1 VSALLKTVPFDAEV
15 PGVDSAEAWRTVAQ
29 LLPDTIIAVDRDGI
43 IRWINRTLPEY
54 RRAEVIGR
62 HCTEFSTE
70 EAKSR
75 YMHILDDVFRGE
87 TPEPYEAQTLD
98 GRWWLNRAVPV
109 RDANGHIAM
118 ALWVCSD
125 ITEKRLAGDA
135 LARQEAQLRLMADAS
150 PAVTFVYDLDAEQVI
165 YVNPRVHQMLGYTPE
180 EVIKLGAEFAC
191 NAICPADLGQ
201 VAEHVA
207 ALRAM
212 KDGEV
217 RQHEYR
223 MRRKDGEFRWVMTRS
238 TPFKRRPDGRVQRT
252 LCSTIDISEQKR
264 VAEALEEN
272 RNLLN
277 HILSASPAITY
288 VWDASTL
295 RTVYVNGQ
303 TERILGR
310 APSEFL
316 RSLDELFAEWIHP
329 DDHARL
335 QSALDQVRLAAD
347 DTTLD
352 CEHRALH
359 RDGSWRW
366 LLNRMSVLRRA
377 DDGAA
382 QHLMGVIFDVTE
394 HHQTQHALRASEA
407 GLRSVMKHAPD
418 LIVRLDARGRILY
431 SNRNGDDTLH
441 RRLTETNVFA
451 WTIPDDAFILRDV
464 LNAVFTEGRTMQT
477 RLRVHRPDGAERSY
491 DCNFGPIVVN
501 DVVESAIVVSRDV
514 TDELRAADLL
524 RQRESQLAHA
534 TRLSTS
540 VGMLAGISHEV
551 NQPLYAITNF
561 AAAARQTL
569 DGEEGEKIAQVRSW
583 LDKINEQADR
593 AANIIRTLRQLV
605 RNEEPRR
612 EWQDV
617 NVLLRDC
624 LRLCEVQARD
634 ARIRI
639 ACQEFDVPLHC
650 LVDRVQIEQTL
661 MNLLRNAIDAMSAA
675 DIADRTIRVAATADE
690 DSAMISILDRGHGL
704 PRGDEDRVFEPF
716 YSTKS
721 KGLGLG
727 LAICR
732 NIVESHGGRIWA
744 MPNVGP
750 GCTFFVRLPLAGAS
764 DDVPQHSHGA
774 RD

>member
-1 VSALLKTVPFDAEV
+1 MGVSTHSNTIQFDAEV
-15 PGVDSAEAWRTVAQ
+15 PGVDSADAWRAVAQ
-29 LLPDTIIAVDRDGI
+29 LLPDTIVAVDRNGI
-43 IRWINRTLPEY
+43 ICWINRTLPQY

-62 HCTEFSTE
+62 HCAEFSTE
-70 EAKSR
+70 EAKAK
-75 YMHILDDVFRGE
+75 YMHVLDDVFRGE
-87 TPEPYEAQTLD
+87 TPVPYEAQTLD
-98 GRWWLNRAVPV
+98 GRWWLIRAIPV
-109 RDANGHIAM
+109 RDAHGDITTA
-118 ALWVCSD
+118 VFICSD
-125 ITEKRLAGDA
+125 VTEKRLSNES
-135 LARQEAQLRLMADAS
+135 LARHEAQFRLMADTS
-150 PAVTFVYDLDAEQVI
+150 PAVTFVYDLDAEQTI
-165 YVNPRVHQMLGYTPE
+165 YVNSRVHQMLGYTPE
-180 EVIKLGAEFAC
+180 EVIKLGAEFAS
-191 NAICPADLGQ
+191 NAIFPADAEQ
-201 VAEHVA
+201 VAEHVG
-207 ALRAM
+207 ALRMM

-217 RQHEYR
+217 REQEYR
-223 MRRKDGEFRWVMTRS
+223 LRRKDGEIRWVITRS
-238 TPFKRRPDGRVQRT
+238 TPFSRRSDGHVHLT
-252 LCSTIDISEQKR
+252 LCSTIDITEQRR

-277 HILSASPAITY
+277 HILSDSPAITY
-288 VWDASTL
+288 VWDTSTL

-310 APSEFL
+310 SPSEFL
-316 RSLDELFAEWIHP
+316 KSLDELFSDWIHA

-347 DTTLD
+347 GETLD

-359 RDGSWRW
+359 RDGNWRW
-366 LLNRMSVLRRA
+366 LLNRMSVLRRGE
-377 DDGAA
+377 DGSALSVIGLVFDTTERHQA
-382 QHLMGVIFDVTE
+382 Q
-394 HHQTQHALRASEA
+394 QALRASEA

-418 LIVRLDARGRILY
+418 LIARLDARGRIVY
-431 SNRNGDDTLH
+431 SNRNGDDNQH
-441 RRLTETNVFA
+441 CRLTETNAFA

-524 RQRESQLAHA
+524 RQKESQLAHA

-569 DGEEGEKIAQVRSW
+569 EGEVGEKVAQVRSW
-583 LDKINEQADR
+583 LDQINEQADR

-612 EWQDV
+612 ELQNV
-617 NVLLRDC
+617 NLLLRDC
-624 LRLCEVQARD
+624 VRLCEVQARD
-634 ARIRI
+634 ARVRI
-639 ACQEFDVPLHC
+639 ASHESDVPLHC

-661 MNLLRNAIDAMSAA
+661 MNLLRNAIESMSAT
-675 DIADRTIRVAATADE
+675 DIADRTIRVAATCDNDWAI
-690 DSAMISILDRGHGL
+690 ISVLDRGHGL

-716 YSTKS
+716 YSTKTE
-721 KGLGLG
+721 GLGLG

-732 NIVESHGGRIWA
+732 NIVESHFGRIWA

-750 GCTFFVRLPLAGAS
+750 GCTFLVALPLVGAARH
-764 DDVPQHSHGA
+764 VP
-774 RD
+774 